1 MDLKILTNRREKLG
15 ELMNDNEMMVIF
27 SDVSP
32 SYPRA
37 FKQENN
43 FLYFTGLEIPDAAL
57 LAMKT
62 KGKTNFWL
70 FIDRDIPE
78 MVVWMGEKMSKI
90 QAKEL
95 SGIETISYY
104 DEFKRSAGNWL
115 GASETCFVNKLNS
128 KLNGNLNREQT
139 FVKKVRDHY
148 PALKFANLN
157 KLMTPLR
164 SVKDD
169 YELEQLQKAIDATGR
184 GIKRIYAEAKAGM
197 MEYELE
203 ARLNF
208 EVQVSGLAHMGFKSI
223 VAAGKNATTLHYEA
237 NNTEVGKKELVL
249 LDVGA
254 GCNNYSADI
263 SRTFPV
269 SGKFTARQKAVYQEV
284 LDVQKAIIAMVKPG
298 VSMVDLNTKTNELI
312 TAALKRL
319 GLIEEDKHFRAY
331 YMHSIGHHLG
341 MDTHDLGARDSVLK
355 PGNVITVE
363 PGIYIK
369 DEGIGVRIED
379 DILVTEEGHRNLSSH
394 IPKEVED
401 LEAICGK

>member
-15 ELMNDNEMMVIF
+15 ELLNDKEMMVIF
-27 SDVSP
+27 SDIAP

-57 LAMKT
+57 LAIKS
-62 KGKTNFWL
+62 KDKTNFWL
-70 FIDRDIPE
+70 FIERDIPE

-115 GASETCFVNKLNS
+115 GSAETCFVNKLNS

-139 FVKKVRDHY
+139 FVKKVRDHF
-148 PALKFANLN
+148 PALKFDNLN

-164 SVKDD
+164 SVKDE
-169 YELEQLQKAIDATGR
+169 YELEQLQRAIDATGR
-184 GIKRIYAEAKAGM
+184 GIERIYREAKAGM

-203 ARLNF
+203 ARLNY
-208 EVQVSGLAHMGFKSI
+208 EVQVSGLPHMGFKSI
-223 VAAGKNATTLHYEA
+223 VAGGKNATTLHYEE
-237 NNTEVGKKELVL
+237 NNTVVGKDELVL

-269 SGKFTARQKAVYQEV
+269 SGKFTERQKAVYQEV
-284 LDVQKAIIAMVKPG
+284 LGVQKEIIGMIKPG
-298 VSMVDLNTKTNELI
+298 VSMADLNSKTNELI

-341 MDTHDLGARDSVLK
+341 MDTHDLGARDAVLQV
-355 PGNVITVE
+355 GNVVTVE

-379 DILVTEEGHRNLSSH
+379 DILVTEEGNRNLSSH
-394 IPKEVED
+394 IPKEIED